1 MNIIYATKRPQWG
14 LYYFHIHPI
23 LNITDTHR
31 TFRRYRNYYELLTEM
46 PRFKHCTISFRRMR
60 DIIPQI
66 RKWFQS
72 AECQALPGTHILS
85 RGFWRSEPTEY
96 HNFDSV
102 KAINDHD
109 DDPFQSEIDA
119 EEPDSTDE
127 ELIEENDLLEEET
140 ETPNNRP
147 ITLELFR
154 NNTIW
159 FNYNPQ
165 AHSESLCTICQEGYN
180 VTSRISSLV
189 CTHFYHEGCIQQ
201 WLTSHSCLCPLCN
214 YVVG

>member
-1 MNIIYATKRPQWG
+1 
-14 LYYFHIHPI
+14 
-23 LNITDTHR
+23 
-31 TFRRYRNYYELLTEM
+31 M

-72 AECQALPGTHILS
+72 AECQWLPGTHILS

-109 DDPFQSEIDA
+109 EDPSQSEIDA

-140 ETPNNRP
+140 EPLNNGP

-154 NNTIW
+154 DNTIW

-165 AHSESLCTICQEGYN
+165 AHSESMCTICQEGYN
-180 VTSRISSLV
+180 TTSRISSLA
-189 CTHFYHEGCIQQ
+189 CTHFYHEDCIQQ